1 MRPPR
6 PGASGIAR
14 TWDCRRAGPSYAAL
28 VTGGCLF
35 NHLHVHT
42 EYSLLDGLCGIEPLV
57 ARASELGMDAL
68 AITDHGVMHGAI
80 DFYQACTAAGI
91 KPIIGCEMYVA
102 REDHKGRSPSEKS
115 PYHLTVL
122 ARNIEG
128 YRNLLKLVTTA
139 HLNGFYYKPRVDRGL
154 LERHHE
160 GLTVLS
166 GCPSGEVPG
175 LLAQGR
181 TDEAEGVRRLAP
193 RGVRRLLP
201 GADGARRHRRAARDQ
216 RRVCCGCTATPESPW
231 SRRTT
236 PTTCAK
242 RRRGFRTCS
251 CAFTRTRTSTTRS
264 A

>member
-1 MRPPR
+1 M
-6 PGASGIAR
+6 
-14 TWDCRRAGPSYAAL
+14 
-28 VTGGCLF
+28 F

-80 DFYQACTAAGI
+80 DFYQASTAAGI

-160 GLTVLS
+160 GLIVLS

-181 TDEAEGVRRLAP
+181 MDEAKASAAWHREVFGDYYLELMEHGGIDELPAINEG
-193 RGVRRLLP
+193 
-201 GADGARRHRRAARDQ
+201 AAAS
-216 RRVCCGCTATPESPW
+216 CTATPGSPW